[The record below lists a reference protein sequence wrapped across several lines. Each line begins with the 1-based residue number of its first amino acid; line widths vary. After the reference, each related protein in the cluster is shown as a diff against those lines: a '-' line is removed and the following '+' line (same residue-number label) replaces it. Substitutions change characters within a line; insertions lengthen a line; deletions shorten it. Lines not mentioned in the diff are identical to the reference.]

1 MDLEFSSTST
11 PYHLTARQVWGSPRG
26 LPTVSPEGVCRRHNR
41 LHDDPAP
48 LENHSLDFIKNT
60 PLLRGALFI
69 LLRSSSLIL
78 FPLQLLLIL
87 SYHRYIFLFRLPIH
101 QLSSHQKL
109 FGYRTALPVIAYR
122 YLLSSED

>member
-69 LLRSSSLIL
+69 LLRSSSLVL

-87 SYHRYIFLFRLPIH
+87 SYHRYIFLFLLPIH

-109 FGYRTALPVIAYR
+109 FDFRTALPVIAYR
-122 YLLSSED
+122 LLLSSVD